1 MLTTKERATARHTS
15 FAMHAKP
22 ILVALLA
29 SAVSAQAQD
38 QVPFSAERAWAIQRL
53 GAPLVAPDGSFA
65 IASVTKWDV
74 PADRA
79 LTDLWLFPTNGGTAR
94 RLTTHSSNEGSPT
107 LSPDGTTLA
116 FVAQRDDDRAPQLY
130 VLPLTGGEA
139 RRVTNVPTGVAQ
151 PRWFPD
157 GKKLAFL
164 SRVWADLATFEEQG
178 KRLKER
184 EDAKSKAQ
192 VWDKAPV
199 TAWDVFVDD
208 RQLHVWSV
216 GLAGG
221 EPAAITLGTG
231 LELSRR
237 AVPLEGSLYDLAP
250 TGDEIAFAAD
260 ADPAV
265 NTTNMDVFVLTIGAR
280 NARNLTPGN
289 LASDGGALYSPDGK
303 WLAYTR
309 QSIVGF
315 YGDTR
320 KLVVVERATG
330 TERTVAADWDRSADN
345 LVWAPD
351 SRRLYGAIDDAGTV
365 RAYEIPLEG
374 KPRAITGESS
384 FSGLA
389 VAAQAPN
396 VLCALRQS
404 FVEPPTLVRVDLAT
418 GAATQLSQVNDELL
432 AATQLGTFESVTYT
446 GANGAPIQMWV
457 NYPPGFDRAKKYPLF
472 VLIHGGPH
480 NGITNGMQFRWNAQV
495 FGSWGLVTAW
505 PNFHGSSGFG
515 QAFTDSI
522 NPQQDALPYEDVIR
536 AAQWFAAQP
545 WIDRDRMA
553 AGGGSYGGYLTS
565 ILLGRPHPFRALV
578 AHAAVYNWFTQMGAD
593 YSSEVRR
600 FGPYW
605 DEAQRAVFEKGS
617 PHFGAANFA
626 TPTLVLHGQRDYRV
640 PVNHGLELYHALL
653 QKGVP
658 TRFVY
663 FPDENHWILKAQNS
677 LVWYREVK
685 RWLDEHALTP
695 KPGSAG
701 AVKGS

>member
-1 MLTTKERATARHTS
+1 MNRLTC
-15 FAMHAKP
+15 
-22 ILVALLA
+22 LVALVA
-29 SAVSAQAQD
+29 SAPSAWPQSK
-38 QVPFSAERAWAIQRL
+38 VPFSAERSWEIQRI
-53 GAPLVAPDGSFA
+53 GAPTIAPDGSFVISA
-65 IASVTKWDV
+65 VTRYDV
-74 PADRA
+74 PADKA
-79 LTDLWLFPTNGGTAR
+79 LADLWLFPTDGSEPR
-94 RLTTHSSNEGSPT
+94 RLTTHSASESSPVI
-107 LSPDGTTLA
+107 SPDGAHVA
-116 FVAQRDDDRAPQLY
+116 FVAQRDDDKAAQIY
-130 VLPLTGGEA
+130 VLPLAGGEA

-151 PRWFPD
+151 PKWFPD
-157 GKKLAFL
+157 GTRIAFL
-164 SRVWADLATFEEQG
+164 SRVWPDLATFEEQG

-192 VWDKAPV
+192 IWDAAPV

-208 RQLHVWSV
+208 RELHLWSV
-216 GLAGG
+216 AVAGG
-221 EPAAITLGTG
+221 EPEAITRGTG
-231 LELSRR
+231 LQLSRR
-237 AVPLEGSLYDLAP
+237 AVPLEGPLYDIAP
-250 TGDEIAFAAD
+250 DGREVAFAAD
-260 ADPAV
+260 TDPAV
-265 NTTNMDVFVLTIGAR
+265 NTTNMDVHVLAIGSQS
-280 NARNLTPGN
+280 ARNLTPAN
-289 LASDGGALYSPDGK
+289 KASDGSATYSPDGQ

-320 KLVVVERATG
+320 KLVLVERASG
-330 TERTVAADWDRSADN
+330 TERAVAAEWDRSADN

-351 SRRLYGAIDDAGTV
+351 SKRLYGAIDDAGTV

-374 KPRAITGESS
+374 KPRPITRESS
-384 FSGLA
+384 FGGLA
-389 VAAQAPN
+389 VAERAPS
-396 VLCALRQS
+396 VLVALRQS
-404 FVEPPTLVRVDLAT
+404 FVEPPTLVKLDPT
-418 GAATQLSQVNDELL
+418 SGAATKLSKVNDELL
-432 AATQLGTFESVTYT
+432 AQTDLGTFESVTYA

-457 NYPPGFDRAKKYPLF
+457 NYPPGFDKTKKYPLF
-472 VLIHGGPH
+472 LLIHGGPH

-495 FGSWGLVTAW
+495 FGSWGCVTGW

-536 AAQWFAAQP
+536 AAQWFAEQP
-545 WIDRDRMA
+545 WIDSERLA

-600 FGPYW
+600 FGPFW
-605 DEAQRAVFEKGS
+605 DPAQRKVFEQGS

-626 TPTLVLHGQRDYRV
+626 TPTLVLHGQKDYRV

-685 RWLDEHALTP
+685 RWLDEHALAP
-695 KPGSAG
+695 KDASAG
-701 AVKGS
+701 AAGG